1 MLASTPIHSD
11 LPFGCHKRCKSH
23 TQQNIEHFAA
33 KIIYRWIGKK
43 MMVEVELHLCD
54 AFVGWKK
61 TKFIDP
67 NDTLQ
72 NHKLAPI
79 WMLRTIIRHIDKSAL
94 ILNGNSIPHRRI
106 WKFLNDDDDERNIWN
121 QPWKMDSTEI
131 IGNDDYRKSF
141 KELDLEVT
149 RIECVV
155 PIPDPFGLKVAIAIN
170 GHSSDI
176 FFFKMEK

>member
-1 MLASTPIHSD
+1 MQITYSTKHRTFRS
-11 LPFGCHKRCKSH
+11 
-23 TQQNIEHFAA
+23 QNHISLDRE
-33 KIIYRWIGKK
+33 KNDGWSWIAPLWRVCWLK
-43 MMVEVELHLCD
+43 
-54 AFVGWKK
+54 KK

-79 WMLRTIIRHIDKSAL
+79 WILRTIIRHIDKSAL